1 MANIEND
8 DFGDFNFSDFDD
20 DGMGG
25 FSTEP
30 PKDDRK
36 ASAKILGGFVE
47 GVKDN
52 LLNPSTHN
60 RVIRGVLPE
69 GYRHTLDLA
78 DSAFSSANELVDEA
92 KKAAKPVIKELKRGT
107 RLILPKVDP
116 ILPKGLSARLTQ
128 WSKEEESKGVK
139 KLTEE
144 EIEANAVAI
153 ELGGIFNSHFEAQ
166 KKREQERDAQQQLK
180 DIVQIKTASNSN
192 TLLDDISKSSRR
204 LAEYQDQVTANYQ
217 RKSLELQFK
226 HYFVSRRLLNTM
238 EKHLG
243 FTEAGFRDLVKNSA
257 LPDII
262 KYRNMEKM
270 HDILKEQM
278 YGRVTEPM
286 GQWFRG
292 IGQRIV
298 KKAKGEINTFFSDIG
313 AHINDRVT
321 SAEGMREEM
330 QSGFDMMRDIGGED
344 AVRDMKLNMG
354 GSMLGGAASTYVIN
368 KLINPLKEKI
378 AANGFMNDSNY
389 TLMRK
394 IEDAPALIRQWVRS
408 GGQGEPP
415 LGLEFLGKGT
425 DLLRGAIG
433 GNYKENLVQK
443 SGLDQL
449 DEMAN
454 LRNKTIRSLEEV
466 IPGWLSKIHH
476 QVKITASGDKN
487 AEQEVFNFET
497 SQFETVGSIKKTM
510 KEKIAGGRQ
519 KAAVEVYSSQL
530 MKQID
535 PSGTLSPGATKALKL
550 YLIKLAYKGDHFD
563 PGLLVNE
570 RKFPSAISSDFKDEI
585 MTHFKDKYGFDDSTQ
600 YDENDNFVGE
610 PFKREGGGY
619 QEQLYH
625 LSKSFGNLS
634 KYIPDAMEEA
644 LKQAKMGRIDLMEQE
659 GYVKRN
665 SDGTSYDLDRDKIL
679 EMILTPEKKK
689 KTGYAAGGLFT
700 DTNLQSFA
708 KGGMKTRRNR
718 RNRRGGSVKAP
729 GSGANDTAN
738 AELANR
744 EYVVNARSTSIPGVL
759 PLVRYLNGLGNM
771 EDAAINTAQEG
782 LDSSSAIEQS
792 IHKFHEDSSIKG
804 DRIIEL
810 VEEISGKLDS
820 FTSIGLNLHGLGDI
834 AKTMGGK
841 ISVGYDSLKL
851 KGKGITDQVEKKL
864 KDMEIE
870 KLFENGLI
878 EAKELE
884 KALKGKLDS
893 KELKAV
899 LKAYE
904 ARRKEI
910 LKELAGKGA
919 VVGSAAGNAAKA
931 VWGAK
936 GNAFSWLRE
945 KGSKVTGLIG
955 TGFSWAGS
963 KAYLKSTTAY
973 ENFKDS
979 LSDVWIEGET
989 KPRLTAALLRSG
1001 AYIDVNTGKVVK
1013 NFKDITGELRDQS
1026 GNIVISFDEFKNK
1039 MVDPYGRTVL
1049 EYMTK
1054 KAKAAANIVL
1064 KPATFIREKAGKIGK
1079 FIMDAFDGPADVYI
1093 KGEPL
1098 DKPRLYSVLMTQGRY
1113 RNKHDGSPITKV
1125 SDIKGEVEEVN
1136 GEEVKIVISLDDWK
1150 KGLVNNKGEPFLSL
1164 KGIGR
1169 EIARRAVGFGMAAG
1183 KRILDT
1189 AKMGFNK
1196 LVSFLNKGGARL
1208 KGFVGSF
1215 SDTLSISLFAT
1226 TKDVVAKLDDIYKL
1240 LDSKFNKR
1248 KNKKPGTPEEATPEE
1263 STNPKE
1269 STNPEEQANQGTE
1282 TPPGEEPKKS
1292 IGQRVKDKV
1301 KGIKDKIKEK
1311 VTGKPPVAG
1320 DADGDGDRDNSAEDR
1335 RERKEKEGKEK
1346 EEKSRW
1352 QKMLD
1357 ALGNKGRNKEDGGS
1371 SLLGGLVS
1379 KITPLITGAVTLI
1392 STVGSAAGTVV
1403 GLLGKVIGFVGKMGW
1418 GATKGVAK
1426 AGWAVTKGLFKV
1438 GKWGVTRALPW
1449 VARAA
1454 VGVLSGPVGWGLMAG
1469 AAAYYGYKYFTRDN
1483 IPLTKFRMA
1492 QYGYKSSDEEHA
1504 SKIMTLEAEC
1514 LKLVKV
1520 SPGQFAKLG
1529 SGKSIEDL
1537 CKIFGVD
1544 ITNEEDLQKWIAW
1557 FQYRFKPIFLGSVT
1571 QLFKLKGKTDLHN
1584 IDKLL
1589 LTGQKREFIRYV
1601 NTLQV
1606 EQNPYK
1612 INVSPFAGEEKVE
1625 LDEEDVQDAYKDAS
1639 SEIDDN
1645 ESKNDKEVENSSG
1658 TKPKEEKG
1666 WWETLKEGATGAAAG
1681 AAALVSKAWNGTK
1694 NIVSSAVNA
1703 TGRGLAAAGS
1713 GIVAAGSAI
1722 SSGASNLYNGAVDA
1736 ASAGMEKVA
1745 KTFEVKSPLKGPRKD
1760 NFMSVYRA
1768 AEQAGDPHPA
1778 IVAAQWA
1785 LESGWGEK
1793 ESGKFNYFGIKARK
1807 NEPGTVRR
1815 TREVLNGKDVW
1826 MDDKFADYPSLEAGI
1841 QGRVDFI
1848 NNNPG
1853 YRKAGYFEAKTPYEA
1868 AMALVRGKYATD
1880 PKYATLLGK
1889 IMAGMGIDPSKPS
1902 GTGIKALG
1910 AAIGSGI
1917 SNLYNGAVDAASA
1930 GMEKLANNYQQG
1942 EALKMAANP
1951 KRNMVMVYNAF
1962 IKAGFTPTQAKA
1974 LTAEVGRENG
1984 YNPSFLYGTHED
1996 AANAATNI
2004 GFFSWQGGRKK
2015 ELVKYM
2021 AGLGLADSDG
2031 KFKIGQESLDAQ
2043 AMFAKKELFS
2053 GQYKV
2058 AQDALTNPNLSAEEL
2073 ARPLGKGYIK
2083 WAYGQDV
2090 LKNGTN
2096 FDWRKHD
2103 NKRRGYLLAL
2113 EKEVGKETIKP
2124 SQPTSASEAVA
2135 STTPTGGNAAN
2146 KTTAVSEKV
2155 ASTTPSGGAAFIPYK
2170 SAANKTTAPI
2180 ANNTPAP
2187 APAPVAASPMVETVS
2202 FTPPSKENKQA
2213 KAEAAAAASA
2223 NKEKQ
2228 VNKEL
2233 NMEMGRIAMQQLAAA
2248 ERSANTLDSIHET
2261 LKRMEELGMRKPVA
2275 PQATIPNGYNAS
2287 RATERGA
2294 PVDITRTF

>member
-8 DFGDFNFSDFDD
+8 DFDDFNFSDFDD
-20 DGMGG
+20 DGMGD
-25 FSTEP
+25 FNTEP

-257 LPDII
+257 LPDIV

-321 SAEGMREEM
+321 SAEGMREQM

-394 IEDAPALIRQWVRS
+394 IEDAPALIRQWVRG
-408 GGQGEPP
+408 GGQGDPP
-415 LGLEFLGKGT
+415 LGLEFMGKGA
-425 DLLRGAIG
+425 DWLRGAIG

-519 KAAVEVYSSQL
+519 KAAVEVYSDQL

-535 PSGTLSPGATKALKL
+535 PSGALSPGATKALKL
-550 YLIKLAYKGDHFD
+550 YLIKLAYKEEHFD

-600 YDENDNFVGE
+600 YDENDNFIGE
-610 PFKREGGGY
+610 PFKKEGGGY

-708 KGGMKTRRNR
+708 KGGMKTS

-729 GSGANDTAN
+729 GSGANDTTN

-782 LDSSSAIEQS
+782 LDPSSAIEQS

-878 EAKELE
+878 DVKELE

-931 VWGAK
+931 AWGAK
-936 GNAFSWLRE
+936 GKAFSWLRE
-945 KGSKVTGLIG
+945 RGSKATNLIG

-1049 EYMTK
+1049 EYMTR

-1064 KPATFIREKAGKIGK
+1064 KPASFIREKAGKIGK

-1098 DKPRLYSVLMTQGRY
+1098 DKPRLYAVLMTQGRY

-1248 KNKKPGTPEEATPEE
+1248 KNKKPGTPEEAKPE
-1263 STNPKE
+1263 E

-1418 GATKGVAK
+1418 GIAKGVGK

-1469 AAAYYGYKYFTRDN
+1469 TAAYYGYKYFTRDN

-1504 SKIMTLEAEC
+1504 SKIMALEAEC

-1645 ESKNDKEVENSSG
+1645 ESKNDKEVENSSS

-1694 NIVSSAVNA
+1694 NIVSGAVDA

-1736 ASAGMEKVA
+1736 ASAGMEK
-1745 KTFEVKSPLKGPRKD
+1745 
-1760 NFMSVYRA
+1760 
-1768 AEQAGDPHPA
+1768 
-1778 IVAAQWA
+1778 
-1785 LESGWGEK
+1785 
-1793 ESGKFNYFGIKARK
+1793 
-1807 NEPGTVRR
+1807 
-1815 TREVLNGKDVW
+1815 
-1826 MDDKFADYPSLEAGI
+1826 
-1841 QGRVDFI
+1841 
-1848 NNNPG
+1848 
-1853 YRKAGYFEAKTPYEA
+1853 
-1868 AMALVRGKYATD
+1868 
-1880 PKYATLLGK
+1880 
-1889 IMAGMGIDPSKPS
+1889 
-1902 GTGIKALG
+1902 
-1910 AAIGSGI
+1910 
-1917 SNLYNGAVDAASA
+1917 
-1930 GMEKLANNYQQG
+1930 LANNYQQG

-1951 KRNMVMVYNAF
+1951 KKNMVMVYNAF

-1984 YNPSFLYGTHED
+1984 YNASFLYGTHED

-2004 GFFSWQGGRKK
+2004 GFFSWQGSRKK

-2058 AQDALTNPNLSAEEL
+2058 AQEALTNPNLTAEEL

-2124 SQPTSASEAVA
+2124 SQPSQPTTASEA
-2135 STTPTGGNAAN
+2135 
-2146 KTTAVSEKV
+2146 V

-2170 SAANKTTAPI
+2170 SAANKPTAPI
-2180 ANNTPAP
+2180 ANNAPAP
-2187 APAPVAASPMVETVS
+2187 APAPAAAAPVVETVS

-2261 LKRMEELGMRKPVA
+2261 LKRMEELGMRKSVA
-2275 PQATIPNGYNAS
+2275 PQATIPNGYNAP

-2294 PVDITRTF
+2294 PVDVTRTF